1 MLVSFRACMHIEPPS
16 SFTDSKGRTHV
27 QFTLVIEAEYA
38 PGEAAAMEFGLKKDF
53 NKVGVLA
60 MGHFLKRFDT
70 HGEPI
75 RISDRQYTSKGTS
88 NQTYQTSFGPVD
100 VERHTYQSSS
110 GGQVHCPL
118 EDRARTL
125 LDATPHFAQMLSAGY
140 SDNSG
145 RSYLRHLKHD
155 TDREVSLEFLQNVAG
170 AAGKSALAQEQALPY
185 ALEADPTKVA
195 AVVILVD
202 CTTTNM
208 VGEGWKHVA
217 TGAFVLL
224 DAEGKT
230 LETIYKA
237 NAPEEGK
244 VLFWNRMDLEY
255 TRLKHLLEEE
265 LEQDIL
271 WYGLGDGAED
281 IQNWLG
287 ERCDLVGLDFWHAAE
302 YVAATKAAFGAD
314 PERQKSWLDKVLSDL
329 KHKEDGAQQ
338 LLKKLDAKAKT
349 GDADPAVEVAV
360 EKARA
365 YINRNM
371 DRMEYAL
378 IAEHNLPIGSGVIEG
393 ACKHVVKRRSGVSGA
408 RWKRPGLQSVLAL
421 RSLWLS
427 SSRWKQYWAR
437 VARQGY

>member
-1 MLVSFRACMHIEPPS
+1 MHIEQTS
-16 SFTDSKGRTHV
+16 TTTDSKGRTHIH
-27 QFTLVIEAEYA
+27 FTLVIEAEYA
-38 PGEAAAMEFGLKKDF
+38 PGEAAAMEFGLKKEF
-53 NKVGVLA
+53 NKTGVVA
-60 MGHFLKRFDT
+60 MGYFLKRFDT

-75 RISDRQYTSKGTS
+75 RISDRQYTSKGLS

-155 TDREVSLEFLQNVAG
+155 TDREVSLEYLQNVAG
-170 AAGKSALAQEQALPY
+170 AAGKSALAQEQAQPY

-195 AVVILVD
+195 AVVILAD
-202 CTTTNM
+202 FTCAKM
-208 VGEGWKHVA
+208 VGEGCKHVA
-217 TGAFVLL
+217 AGAFVLL
-224 DAEGKT
+224 DAEGNT
-230 LETIYKA
+230 LETIYIA

-244 VLFWNRMDLEY
+244 ALFWSRMDLEY
-255 TRLKHLLEEE
+255 NRLKQLLVEE
-265 LEQDIL
+265 LGLDIH
-271 WYGLGDGAED
+271 WYGLGDGAEE
-281 IQNWLG
+281 IQNWLE
-287 ERCDLVGLDFWHAAE
+287 ERCDLVGLDFFHAAE
-302 YVAATKAAFGAD
+302 YIAATKEAFGDD
-314 PERQKSWLDKVLSDL
+314 PKRQKSWLDQALSDL
-329 KHKEDGAQQ
+329 KRKEGGAQQ
-338 LLKKLDAKAKT
+338 LLKQLDAKAKI
-349 GDADPAVEVAV
+349 GHADPAVEVAV

-365 YINRNM
+365 YLSRNL

-378 IAEHNLPIGSGVIEG
+378 IAEHHLPIGSGVIEG
-393 ACKHVVKRRSGVSGA
+393 ACKNVVKRRSGVSGA